1 MEEKK
6 LEFNYMLIL
15 ELKKMRPVRG
25 ANLLASEV
33 PASVAVREKG

>member
-1 MEEKK
+1 MKKK

-15 ELKKMRPVRG
+15 ELKKKRSIKS

-33 PASVAVREKG
+33 PASVAVKEK

>member
-15 ELKKMRPVRG
+15 ELKKMRPFRS
-25 ANLLASEV
+25 ANW
-33 PASVAVREKG
+33 RFKGKESIKAKE